1 MSFYN
6 TKTYLGG
13 SYVLESKDLEAI
25 RSIMKEELRNTENLV
40 LGELDRV
47 QEKLT
52 DKIGLVK
59 KNMEELQ
66 QYYKISKLEN
76 DNTSLLLQMITDL
89 NKRLQE
95 LEKRSA

>member
-1 MSFYN
+1 M
-6 TKTYLGG
+6 
-13 SYVLESKDLEAI
+13 LESKDLEAI

>member
-1 MSFYN
+1 M
-6 TKTYLGG
+6 
-13 SYVLESKDLEAI
+13 LESKDLEAI

-66 QYYKISKLEN
+66 QYYKISKL
-76 DNTSLLLQMITDL
+76 TCCAS
-89 NKRLQE
+89 
-95 LEKRSA
+95 